1 MPVKI
6 IIDDNKGLYQQYD
19 ASSGGAAGIKQ
30 SRASSGS
37 ADGTGVIT
45 SGAITIPANS
55 LITAIHTVV
64 TSNITGTAGNN
75 IGIKAGTTAGGND
88 IAISANMSTVANA
101 TVARKQGQSTNSEL
115 STALRASAALV
126 ITAGQAYLADE
137 TDLHITATISDAAF
151 TAGALQFT
159 VEFITFE

>member
-1 MPVKI
+1 MPKI
-6 IIDDNKGLYQQYD
+6 IIDDNKGLYQTSGKGVVGLTQSKTVN
-19 ASSGGAAGIKQ
+19 ASWSAGTTI
-30 SRASSGS
+30 
-37 ADGTGVIT
+37 V

-64 TSNITGTAGNN
+64 TSDITGTGANT

-88 IAISANMSTVANA
+88 IAVSANMSSVTNA

-115 STALRASAALV
+115 NTALRGSAALV

-137 TDLHITATISDAAF
+137 TDLHITATSSANAF